1 MAYTQRVL
9 STASVLQDI
18 SDLLNAPV
26 RDMNPSEQALIA
38 VINVSL
44 APMANGQIKPLNLD
58 QSKQFYSVLFTLG
71 GNPELGNELRSKVYE
86 LAVML
91 YKSCLNP

>member
-44 APMANGQIKPLNLD
+44 APMANGQINPLDLD

-71 GNPELGNELRSKVYE
+71 GNLELGNELRSKVYE

-91 YKSCLNP
+91 YKSCLNL